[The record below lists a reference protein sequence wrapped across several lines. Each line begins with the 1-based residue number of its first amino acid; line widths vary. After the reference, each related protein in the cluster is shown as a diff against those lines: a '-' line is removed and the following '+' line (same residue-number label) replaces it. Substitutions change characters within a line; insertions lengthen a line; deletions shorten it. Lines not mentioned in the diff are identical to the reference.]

1 MLGLGIGCVLMQ
13 GEQVIAYAS
22 RQLKEHEKN
31 YPTHDLELAAV
42 IYAIKTWRHYLYGEK
57 FQIKSDHKSLTY
69 PFTQKDLNMRQR
81 RWLELL
87 KDYDCDIQYHPGK
100 ANVVADALSR
110 KWASKPEAGP
120 STNAALCVAASS
132 SMEIDEEHII
142 ETAEDPV
149 EQGLIH
155 KFTMM
160 FVALKISPSL
170 IDEVKVAILQ
180 DPYLKTVQEDL
191 EKGTCNPYFTLES
204 DKVLK
209 YRGRLCI
216 PESEDRD
223 IGGRVMDRS
232 SLHSIFG
239 TSRKY

>member
-1 MLGLGIGCVLMQ
+1 
-13 GEQVIAYAS
+13 
-22 RQLKEHEKN
+22 
-31 YPTHDLELAAV
+31 
-42 IYAIKTWRHYLYGEK
+42 
-57 FQIKSDHKSLTY
+57 
-69 PFTQKDLNMRQR
+69 MRQR

-120 STNAALCVAASS
+120 STNAALCAAASS
-132 SMEIDEEHII
+132 SIEGDEEYII

-160 FVALKISPSL
+160 FAALKISPDL
-170 IDEVKVAILQ
+170 VDEVKVAILQ
-180 DPYLKTVQEDL
+180 DPHLKTVQEDL
-191 EKGTCNPYFTLES
+191 EKGSSNPDFTLDS
-204 DKVLK
+204 DKVLR

-216 PESEDRD
+216 PESEDCDIRD
-223 IGGRVMDRS
+223 RVMTEAHYTQYS
-232 SLHSIFG
+232 VHPGSIKMYHDLRRLYWWRGMKADIACFVFQCLNCEQVKAERQRPAG
-239 TSRKY
+239 LIQPLQEPAWK